1 MHFHLPKPLHGW
13 REFAGEVG
21 IIVVGV
27 LIALGAEQVLETINW
42 NERAQHARQALMGEL
57 TNHYEQAV
65 EWRTVE
71 PCIGTQLDNLEHR
84 LLASGD
90 RINPAPSFNEH
101 GLTYVL
107 RAPSRPY
114 PSAVWQSVLAE
125 GVSSHLT
132 EKERLDLGIYY
143 QQLHDQDDMNKQ
155 LTETETRLY
164 SLSRPIP
171 LDPSARLRL
180 LESIDDIRNTNQ
192 WMDIVAGQ
200 LVWLLSDM
208 NMLPPEV
215 KARDYLAQSGTVA
228 FCRAHG
234 LALRPFSDAVKPL
247 R

>member
-21 IIVVGV
+21 IIVIGV
-27 LIALGAEQVLETINW
+27 LIALGAEQVLETLDW
-42 NERAQHARQALMGEL
+42 HERAQHARVALMAEL
-57 TNHYEQAV
+57 TNHYQQAV

-71 PCIGTQLDNLEHR
+71 PCIGAQLDILESR
-84 LLASGD
+84 LLASGE
-90 RINPAPSFNEH
+90 RIKPAPTFDEQ

-125 GVSSHLT
+125 GVSSHLA

-143 QQLHDQDDMNKQ
+143 QQLHDQDDMNKH

-164 SLSRPIP
+164 SLTRPIP
-171 LDPSARLRL
+171 LDPSARLTL

-200 LVWLLSDM
+200 LVWLLADM
-208 NMLPPEV
+208 KMLPAEV
-215 KARDYLAQSGTVA
+215 AARDYLAQSGTVA
-228 FCRAHG
+228 FCRAHH
-234 LALRPFSDAVKPL
+234 LPLRRFSDAVKPL